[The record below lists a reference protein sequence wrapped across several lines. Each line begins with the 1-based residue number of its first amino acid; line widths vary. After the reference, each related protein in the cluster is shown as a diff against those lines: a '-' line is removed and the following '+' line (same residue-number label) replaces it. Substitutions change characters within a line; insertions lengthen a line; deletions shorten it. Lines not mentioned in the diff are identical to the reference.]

1 MRRLPLLCKLFYFL
15 LKHLFVLRLFLFLLG
30 LLFAARKEGDN
41 AANDG
46 VQKRE
51 ENKEGDNA
59 ARSLKGER
67 ANAREEQKEGKERG
81 KVVQKNANA
90 LGKRELQKR
99 QGRDNGN
106 GKEKN
111 EQKAREGHGR
121 HSKAAVCNGEENKK
135 AEGKADAKGR
145 RAQQK
150 AGNCRRDG
158 CVFHKN
164 LRSAA
169 SGKINAY
176 IVA

>member
-15 LKHLFVLRLFLFLLG
+15 LEHLFVFRLFLFLFG

-81 KVVQKNANA
+81 KVMQKNTNA

-106 GKEKN
+106 GKE
-111 EQKAREGHGR
+111 
-121 HSKAAVCNGEENKK
+121 ENK
-135 AEGKADAKGR
+135 
-145 RAQQK
+145 QK